1 MASSYKSSGTY
12 KSAPSRQNVSSVSN
26 TKKGLKLKWKAQKKC
41 DGYYIYKKTGSGKYK
56 LAATIKKGKTSTWT
70 DTKVKKGKKYRY
82 YVRAYVK
89 EPNGVVK
96 GKYKASA
103 AVTRK

>member
-1 MASSYKSSGTY
+1 MEGKRAEKERGVESTREGKGWMSSRSSEG
-12 KSAPSRQNVSSVSN
+12 
-26 TKKGLKLKWKAQKKC
+26 
-41 DGYYIYKKTGSGKYK
+41 YKKTGNGKYK